1 MNLQPRIQPPTGARR
16 LDATQAGFT
25 LVELMISM
33 VLGMFIVLAL
43 VTLLINVNRN
53 NSEMTK
59 TNRVIENGR
68 FAVQLL
74 QMDVGHAG
82 FWGGFVPQ
90 FDDLTQTAAPAD
102 VPSDYAPLGPALVT
116 AVPDPCANWTNLAT
130 DPLALGAYKANFVGI
145 PLQVYEVPETVPS
158 PTVPVCAGLVAKP
171 QPRSDVL
178 FVRHLE
184 TCAAGE
190 IGCPALVP
198 NEMYFQVAACGASI
212 PAPAYVMEQYDAA
225 NENLLFPFRVRGA
238 NCAAG
243 AYMDKRR
250 VVSTM
255 YYVRRYAS
263 TDGDNIPT
271 LMRRQF
277 SCASGTCGFG
287 AEDAL
292 IEGVESLRVDL
303 GIDSVSDT
311 GATLTPASF
320 AVPVAWIDASN
331 LTQPANR
338 GDGIPD
344 AYVHC
349 SAASPCNAFQ
359 LMNTVAVKLHV
370 LVRSENR
377 TAGYSDTKTYQLG
390 GAGAF
395 TPAGDDAGYKR
406 HVFSQTLRLTNI
418 SARRETP

>member
-1 MNLQPRIQPPTGARR
+1 MKLQPRIQWSAGAGRPDR
-16 LDATQAGFT
+16 TQAGFT

-33 VLGMFIVLAL
+33 VLGMFIILAL
-43 VTLLINVNRN
+43 VTLLVNVNRN

-68 FAVQLL
+68 FAIQLL
-74 QMDVGHAG
+74 QIDVGHAG
-82 FWGGFVPQ
+82 FWAGFVPR

-102 VPSDYAPLGPALVT
+102 VPADYPPVGPVLVT
-116 AVPDPCANWTNLAT
+116 AVPDPCPNWTTLAV
-130 DPLALGAYKANFVGI
+130 DPLALAAYKSNLIGV

-158 PTVPVCAGLVAKP
+158 PTIPVCGAHLPKP

-190 IGCPALVP
+190 AGCAALVP
-198 NEMYFQVAACGASI
+198 NEMYFQVAACGASM
-212 PAPAYVMEQYDAA
+212 PAPGYVMEQYDAA
-225 NENLLFPFRVRGA
+225 NEATLFPFRVRGA

-243 AYMDKRR
+243 AFMEKRKL
-250 VVSTM
+250 VSTM

-292 IEGVESLRVDL
+292 IEGVESLRIDL
-303 GIDSVSDT
+303 GVDNVSDT
-311 GATLTPASF
+311 GAALTPASF
-320 AVPVAWIDASN
+320 AAPVDWLDSAN
-331 LTQPANR
+331 LTQPTNR
-338 GDGIPD
+338 GDGVPD
-344 AYVHC
+344 TYVHC
-349 SAASPCNAFQ
+349 SVATPCTAFQ

-377 TAGYSDTKTYQLG
+377 TAGYADTKIYQLG
-390 GAGAF
+390 SAGAF
-395 TPAGDDAGYKR
+395 TPAGDEVGYKR